1 MLTWTYLQLL
11 SALNTRAVELTN
23 YTPLSND
30 DIAAI
35 EQAERIYT
43 KEGERGLRRWYREHA
58 NGDGSSEDS
67 SLEQAS

>member
-1 MLTWTYLQLL
+1 MLTWTYLELL
-11 SALNTRAVELTN
+11 SALNTRAVKLTE
-23 YTPLSND
+23 YAPLSND

-43 KEGERGLRRWYREHA
+43 KEGERGLRRWYHQHSL
-58 NGDGSSEDS
+58 GDDTSEDS